1 MGVRAYNLAYKSAL
15 HCALVHTRNRTG
27 LLQRAMQRRAARI
40 NVRAGRAR
48 ARARAYDDNYHALPS
63 TGNL

>member
-1 MGVRAYNLAYKSAL
+1 MGVRANLAYKAAL
-15 HCALVHTRNRTG
+15 HRALVHTRKRTG

-48 ARARAYDDNYHALPS
+48 ARARARA
-63 TGNL
+63 G